1 MSVTVGRVTAVAW
14 PPQQALAV
22 ELARAADAA
31 EPFPGVG
38 PLPDRPIRLILA
50 PSRAVFDSLTRR
62 RLPG

>member
-38 PLPDRPIRLILA
+38 PIARSD
-50 PSRAVFDSLTRR
+50 
-62 RLPG
+62 